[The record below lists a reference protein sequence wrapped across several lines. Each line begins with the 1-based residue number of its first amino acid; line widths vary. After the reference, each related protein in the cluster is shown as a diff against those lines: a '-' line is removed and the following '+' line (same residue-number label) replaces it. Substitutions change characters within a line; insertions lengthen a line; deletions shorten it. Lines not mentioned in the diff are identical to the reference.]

1 MENEGWVP
9 PVLRQLRAEG
19 RERTLNVLPR
29 AGGRFSMDGR
39 EYLNFSCNDYLD
51 LSRDP
56 RVLSRA
62 AETMARYGAGA
73 GASRLVTGTLDC
85 HAELEAALAS
95 FQSYPAAIVFG
106 SGCLANVG
114 VLSTVLGRSDVVFAD
129 RLVHATI
136 IDGIVLSRAKLY
148 RFPHNDIE
156 QLDSLMTRAAA
167 ARRPAIRFLVATE
180 SVFSMDGDRAPLRAL
195 CEVAS
200 RHEAMLLVDEAHAL
214 GVFGPHGAGLVREH
228 GLGNRVNACTAT
240 LSKAMGSY
248 GGFVACS
255 TELQA
260 LPDQPFSAVPVQYGT
275 SARQCGGGPGGSG
288 DHSSRAPSGTDVTGA
303 GRAVSPTAP
312 GAGVERD
319 AFREPDHS
327 FAHRRQRDG
336 FAFLC
341 STEGQ
346 GHPRHSHPR
355 ADGAA
360 RHGADPSL
368 GDIGARRRGFA
379 AGCHG
384 HCRGRQSGGSAVN
397 ASAGVTL
404 IAGWAQ
410 TEQALRR

>member
-1 MENEGWVP
+1 MENESWVTP
-9 PVLRQLRAEG
+9 LLRQLRADG

-62 AETMARYGAGA
+62 AETMGRYGAGS
-73 GASRLVTGTLDC
+73 GASRLVTGTLAC

-95 FQSYPAAIVFG
+95 FQSYPAVIVFG

-129 RLVHATI
+129 RLIHATI
-136 IDGIVLSRAKLY
+136 IDGIVLSRAKLC
-148 RFPHNDIE
+148 RFAHNDIE

-167 ARRPAIRFLVATE
+167 ARRPGFRFLVVTE
-180 SVFSMDGDRAPLRAL
+180 SVFSMDGDRAPLRDL

-240 LSKAMGSY
+240 LSKALGSY

-260 LPDQPFSAVPVQYGT
+260 LLINRSRPFLYSTGLPPASVGAALAALEIIRSTPHLGPTLLARAELFRRQLRELGLNVMHSESHIIPLLIGDNATAWRFSARLKAKGILATAIREPTVPRGT
-275 SARQCGGGPGGSG
+275 ARIRLSVTLAHAEEDLQQAATAIAEAARQ
-288 DHSSRAPSGTDVTGA
+288 
-303 GRAVSPTAP
+303 
-312 GAGVERD
+312 
-319 AFREPDHS
+319 
-327 FAHRRQRDG
+327 
-336 FAFLC
+336 
-341 STEGQ
+341 EG
-346 GHPRHSHPR
+346 
-355 ADGAA
+355 
-360 RHGADPSL
+360 L
-368 GDIGARRRGFA
+368 
-379 AGCHG
+379 
-384 HCRGRQSGGSAVN
+384 
-397 ASAGVTL
+397 L
-404 IAGWAQ
+404 
-410 TEQALRR
+410 